1 MDFKK
6 NIKAQFHNIQNVPYQ
21 EVWDFQT
28 SLHESVKKSKKFLT
42 SSKNKLSLLN
52 HIVFCEHLP
61 VFTLGKSAKDFN
73 FQQSKEDLTAK
84 GFEIFSIN
92 RGGDITYHG
101 PGQITGYV
109 ILDLE
114 LLYRDVHKYV
124 RNLEQAVINVLAQYD
139 IVGQRLDDFTGV
151 WIKDSKKEA
160 YRKICAIGVHLSRWV
175 SMHGIGFNINPDLS
189 HFNNIIPCGIDDAN
203 KSVTSLAQ
211 ELGKELSL
219 RVVQEQLLKELCHIF
234 EIEIVNPS

>member
-6 NIKAQFHNIQNVPYQ
+6 NIKAQYHRIKNVSYQ

-28 SLHESVKKSKKFLT
+28 ILHESVKHSKKQMSL
-42 SSKNKLSLLN
+42 SKDNASILN

-61 VFTLGKSAKDFN
+61 VFTFGKSAKEAN
-73 FQQSKEDLTAK
+73 LRSSKEQLTAN

-101 PGQITGYV
+101 PGQLTGYV

-114 LLYRDVHKYV
+114 LLYRDVHRYV
-124 RNLEQAVINVLAQYD
+124 RNLEQAVINVLHHYD
-139 IVGQRLDDFTGV
+139 LIGHRLEDFTGV

-175 SMHGIGFNINPDLS
+175 SMHGIGFNISPDLS
-189 HFNNIIPCGIDDAN
+189 HFNNIIPCGIDDAD
-203 KSVTSLAQ
+203 KTVTSLAQ
-211 ELGKELSL
+211 ELGRAVSIS
-219 RVVQEQLLKELCHIF
+219 VVQEQLLKELCHIF
-234 EIEIVNPS
+234 EIDIINPT